1 MHPCWRRYGFGVSE
15 SGLGDDE
22 LLAYWHDVRT
32 GVARTQQ
39 RVEHVLEDTG
49 VPVQWFPVLH
59 LLHIAEEHRMPMSVL
74 ARDVG
79 MTSGGFT
86 KLADRMARD
95 GIIDRRGSDIDRRV
109 VHASLTTEG
118 LQLAQRIAH
127 VYVGALR
134 STVLEVATVHELRA
148 AAAVMKRLGA
158 DPALRAVAADPADP
172 ADLVDPA
179 DPANVLTARDPA
191 LPDRRGRGRERE

>member
-1 MHPCWRRYGFGVSE
+1 VSE
-15 SGLGDDE
+15 TGLSDDE

-59 LLHIAEEHRMPMSVL
+59 LLHIAEDHRMPMSVL

-95 GIIDRRGSDIDRRV
+95 GIIDRRGSDTDRRV
-109 VHASLTTEG
+109 VHASLTSEG
-118 LQLAQRIAH
+118 LALAKRVAH

-134 STVLEVATVHELRA
+134 STVLQVVTAKELRA
-148 AAAVMKRLGA
+148 AAVVMERLAA
-158 DPALRAVAADPADP
+158 DPALRAVVTEPAST
-172 ADLVDPA
+172 
-179 DPANVLTARDPA
+179 VLTARDPA
-191 LPDRRGRGRERE
+191 LPERRGRGRERE